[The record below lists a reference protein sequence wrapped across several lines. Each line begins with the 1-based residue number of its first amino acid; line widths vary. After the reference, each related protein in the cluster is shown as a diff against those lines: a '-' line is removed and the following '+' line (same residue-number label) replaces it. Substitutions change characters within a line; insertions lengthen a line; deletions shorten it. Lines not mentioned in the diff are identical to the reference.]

1 MESQVPPQEAQDNVK
16 WTKGIL
22 TSWDVMM
29 RVTSVAS
36 SIERV
41 GQQGHVPST
50 SPQQ

>member
-1 MESQVPPQEAQDNVK
+1 
-16 WTKGIL
+16 
-22 TSWDVMM
+22 M

-50 SPQQ
+50 SERERECGLIYNGGCLDHEGKLCPMPGP